1 MPFESQKDP
10 VAQAP
15 IYSRRMNEVPFSANL
30 PKMRK
35 TQRNSFLCQLETAL
49 WTQNLC
55 LKGSKNSPTV

>member
-10 VAQAP
+10 VTQAP

-35 TQRNSFLCQLETAL
+35 NTKKQLPLPVGDRPLDAKSLLEGL
-49 WTQNLC
+49 
-55 LKGSKNSPTV
+55 